1 MLKVEG
7 VSGFLLRPITTKD
20 LENLRHWK
28 NEHREFFF
36 HKDKISS
43 EQQRKWF
50 DEYQKRPHD
59 FMFITELY
67 GQAFGCIG
75 IRKLDNIWDMYN
87 LILGKKEFGKQGGG
101 WMISKA
107 IKTILAFAL
116 STEKLPLTLRV
127 LKHNR
132 VKNILLKHGFVISEE
147 YPDHYKMIFQPRE

>member
-28 NEHREFFF
+28 NEHRESFF

-50 DEYQKRPHD
+50 DEYQKRHHD

-87 LILGKKEFGKQGGG
+87 VIMGEKEFGKQG
-101 WMISKA
+101 MMRKA
-107 IKTILAFAL
+107 IMVLIAFAL
-116 STEKLPLTLRV
+116 STEKLPITLRV
-127 LKHNR
+127 LKQNPHLSYYLRN
-132 VKNILLKHGFVISEE
+132 GFVISEE